1 MVHRALVWPR
11 KRGNPAPATGFNYYP
26 DYDVYASTRGMPGT
40 YLENAVPLPGAMMN
54 HFAIANLYEPDDES
68 ISGYRFNTHVKIL
81 KYYPGATLSGSVCLD
96 AEAGT
101 STIADGVCDASD
113 EAIPNARILI
123 ERDAFSGEGSTDE
136 DSNTYWIP
144 IASVDTDDRGDW
156 SAIVPAGKM
165 RITAYAG
172 ESDPTL
178 ERTRLTSGHSTRISS
193 TSISLGTGMPV
204 PPPIRSQPCSA
215 TSQA

>member
-1 MVHRALVWPR
+1 
-11 KRGNPAPATGFNYYP
+11 
-26 DYDVYASTRGMPGT
+26 
-40 YLENAVPLPGAMMN
+40 MMN

-96 AEAGT
+96 AEGEHRR
-101 STIADGVCDASD
+101 IADGVCDASD

-165 RITAYAG
+165 SITAYAG

-178 ERTRLTSGHSTRISS
+178 ERTRLTSGTQYTDFLDLNQPRR
-193 TSISLGTGMPV
+193 MPV

>member
-1 MVHRALVWPR
+1 MLP
-11 KRGNPAPATGFNYYP
+11 
-26 DYDVYASTRGMPGT
+26 TRPS
-40 YLENAVPLPGAMMN
+40 L
-54 HFAIANLYEPDDES
+54 
-68 ISGYRFNTHVKIL
+68 
-81 KYYPGATLSGSVCLD
+81 
-96 AEAGT
+96 
-101 STIADGVCDASD
+101 
-113 EAIPNARILI
+113 NARILI

-178 ERTRLTSGHSTRISS
+178 ERTRLTSGTQYTDFLDLNQPRDGDASSPHQSDHSLARQR
-193 TSISLGTGMPV
+193 LRHDLDRDHGDHRHG
-204 PPPIRSQPCSA
+204 RGGGA
-215 TSQA
+215 